1 MTIDPDSSGVAVRY
15 LADDDG
21 GCLRLL
27 VAGDGPPVVLLH
39 GVTLAASVW
48 QAVLLRLRGRCR
60 VIAPDLRGHGESR
73 PGDRPLSLARLAED
87 LVTVLE
93 RLDLRDAV
101 VVGHSMGGMVLL
113 EAVHAVGADLNGRL
127 GGAVFASTYAG
138 PATRVPGYRAT
149 LEAIG
154 PERLGRLASQR
165 PASGR
170 IAAEFEFWMARRG
183 FGPRPDRRSVEL
195 VADLRR
201 ATPDP
206 TVAALLPDVLAFDR
220 RDAARCL
227 ARPAAVVVGT
237 ADRLTPAWH
246 AEELARLL
254 PDADLVYLRD
264 AGHTSPLERPEEL
277 AIVIAGVVA
286 RVQGA
291 G

>member
-1 MTIDPDSSGVAVRY
+1 MTNDPEPTGMAVRY
-15 LADDDG
+15 LEDGDG
-21 GCLRLL
+21 GRLRLL

-60 VIAPDLRGHGESR
+60 VIAPDLRGHGESLV
-73 PGDRPLSLARLAED
+73 GTRPLSLARLAED

-93 RLDLRDAV
+93 RLDLSDAI

-113 EAVHAVGADLNGRL
+113 EAVHAAGADLGGRL
-127 GGAVFASTYAG
+127 AGAVFASTYAG
-138 PATRVPGYRAT
+138 PATRIPGYRAT

-165 PASGR
+165 PTSGR
-170 IAAEFEFWMARRG
+170 MAVEFELWMARRG

-201 ATPDP
+201 ATPDA

-220 RDAARCL
+220 REAARRL
-227 ARPAAVVVGT
+227 ALPSAVVVGT

-246 AEELARLL
+246 AQELARLL
-254 PDADLVYLRD
+254 PDADLVYLPD
-264 AGHTSPLERPEEL
+264 AGHTSPLERPDEL
-277 AIVIAGVVA
+277 AIVVAGVVA
-286 RVQGA
+286 RAHGA
-291 G
+291 A